1 VHTLRNL
8 QRRKLRSVLTI
19 AGISVGIVALVVFGS
34 MANRIDSFV
43 NANADYLEGTVV
55 VSAQGTT
62 QRFVQPL
69 SSSAVAA
76 VRELAG
82 SAAVLPSVQL
92 TVEADEG
99 MPSTLLPDTI
109 VGVEAGAAV
118 PAGAYVVS
126 LAQGRELQA
135 SDANANVAVLGSDV
149 ALHYE
154 KQIGDTIKLRDEQ
167 FEVVGIYQA
176 TLAVP
181 DSEVL
186 VPMAAAQRLFI
197 ASLPEQYRKSLQPS
211 DVVTTLMV
219 YLPAGADA
227 DEFAAR
233 IAAAAPDTR
242 TMTSD
247 SVVKEIGSI
256 TKLLQAILIGV
267 GLLSLI
273 VGGLSVINTMA
284 MAVAERTREI
294 GIKRAIGGSRSRVVR
309 EIVSESACI
318 GFIGGT
324 VGLAAGALIVFV
336 GNEIG
341 RSGGTVLFDLTASTA
356 IQALAFAT
364 ILGALAG
371 FFPALNA
378 ARLDPVAALRYE

>member
-1 VHTLRNL
+1 MHTLRNL

-34 MANRIDSFV
+34 MANKIDSFV
-43 NANADYLEGTVV
+43 NANADYLKGTVA
-55 VSAQGTT
+55 VSAEGTT
-62 QRFVQPL
+62 QRFTQPL

-76 VRELAG
+76 VHEVAG
-82 SAAVLPSVQL
+82 SAAVVPSVQL
-92 TVEADEG
+92 TVEAAEG
-99 MPSTLLPDTI
+99 MPSTFLPDTI
-109 VGVEAGAAV
+109 VGVEAGAAA
-118 PAGAYVVS
+118 PAGAYVIS

-149 ALHYE
+149 ALHYQ
-154 KQIGDTIKLRDEQ
+154 KQIGDTIMLRDEQ

-186 VPMAAAQRLFI
+186 VPMAAAQRLFV

-211 DVVTTLMV
+211 DVVTNLMV

-233 IAAAAPDTR
+233 ITTAAPDTR
-242 TMTSD
+242 TMTTN
-247 SVVKEIGSI
+247 SVAKEIGSI

-294 GIKRAIGGSRSRVVR
+294 GIKRAIGGGRARVVR
-309 EIVSESACI
+309 EIVSESASI
-318 GFIGGT
+318 GFIGGM
-324 VGLAAGALIVFV
+324 VGLTAGALIVFV
-336 GNEIG
+336 GNEMG

-356 IQALAFAT
+356 IQAIAFAT

-371 FFPALNA
+371 FIPALNA